1 MTGPRQLILNLEHRP
16 ALTGDDFLVA
26 GSNREAVAWLDRWP
40 DWPSPALV
48 LHGPAGCGKTHL
60 VRMFLSQTHG
70 RLFTGSEIA
79 TRDIAD
85 LLEDYPAYAIDD
97 ADALVGDGP
106 ETALFHLY
114 NMVREQGRH
123 MLLTGRESPSRWP
136 LRLADLRSRLRAA
149 PSVGLGVPDDAMIRA
164 VLVKLFGDRQVRI
177 DEDVVSYLFLRMER
191 SFDAARRLVARI
203 DEEALRQQRKVT
215 PQLVRDV
222 LNRDDGGRES

>member
-1 MTGPRQLILNLEHRP
+1 MTDAHQLILKLEHRP
-16 ALTGDDFLVA
+16 ALTADDFLVA
-26 GSNREAVAWLDRWP
+26 DSNREAVAWLDRWP

-60 VRMFLSQTHG
+60 VKMFLSQTHG

-79 TRDIAD
+79 VPDVPD
-85 LLEDYPAYAIDD
+85 LLEDYPAYAIDA
-97 ADALVGDGP
+97 ADAIVGATR

-123 MLLTGRESPSRWP
+123 MLLTGREPPSRWP

-149 PSVGLGVPDDAMIRA
+149 PAVGLGAPDDALIRA
-164 VLVKLFGDRQVRI
+164 VVVKLFADRQLTI
-177 DEDVVSYLFLRMER
+177 NEDVLSYLLARMER

-203 DEEALRQQRKVT
+203 DEEALRQHRKVT

-222 LNRDDGGRES
+222 LDRAKES